1 MRKSLAL
8 TAVSAFALSLA
19 ACGGPE
25 PESAGPDS
33 SVDAEQLEE
42 AEDLQD
48 ALVEGDEAEVEE
60 ILDEQE
66 PAEAGDDS
74 ADAAPSAAASTRATA
89 TPTPTPTPT
98 RVAAAGP
105 PASFATCGACHS
117 VNAGENRIGPSL
129 AGVVGRRA
137 GSVSGANYSPG
148 MQAASVTWTE
158 ANLDRY
164 LADPTAVVPGGTMP
178 NPGLNA
184 EQRRAVIDYLKT
196 L

>member
-1 MRKSLAL
+1 MRKSLA
-8 TAVSAFALSLA
+8 AVSVSAFALALA

-42 AEDLQD
+42 AEELQD
-48 ALVEGDEAEVEE
+48 ALIEGDEEEVEE
-60 ILDEQE
+60 IVDGDDG
-66 PAEAGDDS
+66 AGDEGEDAPAPAAS
-74 ADAAPSAAASTRATA
+74 ASPAPTPSAAA
-89 TPTPTPTPT
+89 T

-148 MQAASVTWTE
+148 MQAMNLTWTE

-164 LADPTAVVPGGTMP
+164 LADPQAVVPGGTMP
-178 NPGLNA
+178 PTGLNA